1 MFVKSAVRK
10 CMGISLQN
18 LYLPGYIGLKGLKSV
33 KLSNMSDN
41 NLVETSKDI
50 ALLSC

>member
-1 MFVKSAVRK
+1 MFVKSAVRNVWESV
-10 CMGISLQN
+10 CRICICLD
-18 LYLPGYIGLKGLKSV
+18 IGLKGLKSV